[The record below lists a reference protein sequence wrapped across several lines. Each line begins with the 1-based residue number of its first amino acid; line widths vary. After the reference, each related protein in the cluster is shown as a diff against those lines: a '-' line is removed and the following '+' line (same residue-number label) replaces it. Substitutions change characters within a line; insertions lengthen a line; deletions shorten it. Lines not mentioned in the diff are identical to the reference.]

1 MSGKLVA
8 VKVINIK
15 PTEWEQLRS
24 VWRECQIM
32 GTINHGSCIR
42 IITYYSARIAH
53 KGLLTVR

>member
-1 MSGKLVA
+1 MA

-24 VWRECQIM
+24 VWRECQLM